1 MTIAWTI
8 PPCLEIWSRF
18 APEGLLTTCSIDY
31 LSQGLT
37 YKSYLLSIFLALFL
51 LPLVAIAVCYLFITR
66 VVFQRRH
73 LFPKSTY
80 PDVVRLTRGEKKTTR
95 HQVKS
100 RMNVE
105 LKTARTA
112 ALAVLVYTISWTP
125 YAVVAMIGMFGNVG
139 LLTPLASQIP
149 MMFAKASC
157 IYNPFLYTLSHPKLK
172 KEMQSH
178 LPRRLFVFLSLGQA
192 PQIKRSSVMSL
203 RTRNTSI
210 E

>member
-1 MTIAWTI
+1 M
-8 PPCLEIWSRF
+8 
-18 APEGLLTTCSIDY
+18 TTCSIDY

-157 IYNPFLYTLSHPKLK
+157 IYNPFLYTLSHP
-172 KEMQSH
+172 
-178 LPRRLFVFLSLGQA
+178 
-192 PQIKRSSVMSL
+192 
-203 RTRNTSI
+203 
-210 E
+210 